1 MVSGLTS
8 AEARK
13 RLLQF
18 GPNVLVGGARVR
30 PLKIFVSQ
38 FRSFLVAILV
48 AAATFS
54 LFVGEKLDASVILAI
69 VVLNAFFG
77 FIQEY
82 RAENAIAALRR
93 MVVNRVRV
101 IRDGQ
106 ETEINAEELVPG
118 DVFLLAV
125 GQKIPV
131 DAKLLEAVNLTIN
144 EASLTGESAP
154 VIKSLE
160 GKDDEGTV
168 FMGTVV
174 NSGRGLG
181 EVQQTGMRTKF
192 GRIASLISEVEEEA

>member
-1 MVSGLTS
+1 MIVGLTS
-8 AEARK
+8 EEAQK
-13 RLLQF
+13 RLEQF

-30 PLKIFVSQ
+30 PLKIFLSQ
-38 FRSFLVAILV
+38 FKSFLVAVLVV
-48 AAATFS
+48 AAAFS
-54 LFVGEKLDASVILAI
+54 LVVGENLDAIVILAI
-69 VVLNAFFG
+69 VVLNAAFG

-101 IRDGQ
+101 IRDGG
-106 ETEINAEELVPG
+106 EIEINAEELVPG
-118 DVFLLAV
+118 DIFLLGV

-154 VIKSLE
+154 VSKEVWKATAS
-160 GKDDEGTV
+160 GGAPQDAGGDEGTV

-174 NSGRGLG
+174 NSGRGL
-181 EVQQTGMRTKF
+181 
-192 GRIASLISEVEEEA
+192 